1 MPEPIEL
8 TRLHQ
13 ALESFQAR
21 RPRDLPENLSQA
33 VEALSVALSGKTPEE
48 GESPG
53 TRAAKEVG
61 YAGGT
66 GVPLREAAKGEDQ
79 PSPGQRAA
87 RSVTDDIQNA
97 AKRIVT
103 EHQASAR

>member
-1 MPEPIEL
+1 MPQPIEL
-8 TRLHQ
+8 TRLEQ

-21 RPRDLPENLSQA
+21 KPRDLPENLSQA
-33 VEALSVALSGKTPEE
+33 VEALSVALSGKSPEE
-48 GESPG
+48 ALTPG
-53 TRAAKEVG
+53 KRAAKEVG

-87 RSVTDDIQNA
+87 RGITDDIQHA
-97 AKRIVT
+97 AKRIVS
-103 EHQASAR
+103 EHQSSAR

>member
-1 MPEPIEL
+1 MPDPIEL

-21 RPRDLPENLSQA
+21 KPRDLPENVSQA
-33 VEALSVALSGKTPEE
+33 VEALSVALSGKSPAEN
-48 GESPG
+48 ESPG

-66 GVPLREAAKGEDQ
+66 GVPLREAAKGEDK
-79 PSPGQRAA
+79 PSPGQKAA
-87 RSVTDDIQNA
+87 RSVSSEIQEA
-97 AKRIVT
+97 AKRIVA
-103 EHQASAR
+103 EHRS